1 MNGNK
6 SFLHAEGLKLC
17 TWLVVGQLCFK
28 VSWSYLPISS
38 YFRGIALTN
47 KTKKNQQHLIW
58 SFQMKVS
65 TILNMKETQF
75 CVLKLCFTLEII
87 YVYRLYKAKQNEII
101 FVGVK
106 LIFTYFLCC

>member
-1 MNGNK
+1 
-6 SFLHAEGLKLC
+6 
-17 TWLVVGQLCFK
+17 
-28 VSWSYLPISS
+28 
-38 YFRGIALTN
+38 
-47 KTKKNQQHLIW
+47 
-58 SFQMKVS
+58 MKVS

-106 LIFTYFLCC
+106 LIFTYFLCCWAFFSQFNETFFSLLLLLNLRKTE